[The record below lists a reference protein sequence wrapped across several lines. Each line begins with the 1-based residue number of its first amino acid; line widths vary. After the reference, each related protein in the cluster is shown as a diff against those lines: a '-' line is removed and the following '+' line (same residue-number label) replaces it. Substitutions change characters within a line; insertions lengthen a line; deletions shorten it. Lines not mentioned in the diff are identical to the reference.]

1 MGLLVGQQAP
11 SFQGTALLGGDAS
24 SFSPENAFKKIS
36 SEDYKGKWVVLFF
49 YPLDFTFVCPTE
61 IESFG
66 KHYEEFKKL
75 NCEVIACSTD
85 SHFSHLAWRSSHPGL
100 RNLPY
105 PMLADFTRETA
116 KNFEILKE
124 ETGYALRGLYII
136 DPNGVLQYSVI
147 HPEAVGR
154 NASEVLRV
162 LEALQS
168 GKLTPCDWNPGE
180 KTLN

>member
-1 MGLLVGQQAP
+1 MSLLVGNKAP
-11 SFQGTALLGGDAS
+11 EFSGMALVGGDATALT
-24 SFSPENAFKKIS
+24 PENAFKKIA

-61 IESFG
+61 IEEFG
-66 KHYEEFKKL
+66 KHYDEFKKL

-85 SHFSHLAWRSSHPGL
+85 SQFSHLAWRNQHPGL

-105 PMLADFTRETA
+105 PMLSDFTRTTA
-116 KNFEILKE
+116 RNFEILKE
-124 ETGYALRGLYII
+124 ETGYALRGLYIM
-136 DPNGVLQYSVI
+136 DPEGNLRYSVI

-154 NASEVLRV
+154 NAKEVLRV
-162 LEALQS
+162 LTALQS
-168 GKLTPCDWNPGE
+168 GKMTPCNWEPGQ